1 MRYHYFEEHY
11 KEKKMKLKRFLTAFI
26 VLLLVCSAVAAAAKD
41 RPKAGQRRMPDRQ
54 SMQPRTI
61 ELPPMGPGM
70 RHGYMEII
78 DRLAGTD
85 SIKRKYHIENQRVYL
100 DAKQEALDYQEK
112 QQELRRRLFDLARGY
127 DSNPAKNRTE
137 IIDVLEEM
145 QQNQQAL
152 QAIQEKAMERIRAL
166 HEEERKKIQK
176 AVETE
181 INKLKTDKDEMK
193 RFVEVLQQV
202 LPLAPPRDTP
212 PEEM

>member
-1 MRYHYFEEHY
+1 MN
-11 KEKKMKLKRFLTAFI
+11 LKRIFYTAFVL
-26 VLLLVCSAVAAAAKD
+26 VLLCSGTAATAKD
-41 RPKAGQRRMPDRQ
+41 RPKPRQ
-54 SMQPRTI
+54 CQPLERHPMQPGT
-61 ELPPMGPGM
+61 G
-70 RHGYMEII
+70 HGYMEII

-127 DSNPAKNRTE
+127 DSNPAKNRAE

-152 QAIQEKAMERIRAL
+152 EAIQEKAMERIRAL

-176 AVETE
+176 AVEAE

-193 RFVEVLQQV
+193 RFVEALQQFF
-202 LPLAPPRDTP
+202 PPPSQMDAPPDD
-212 PEEM
+212 M